1 MVLNYIWIA
10 FFLIAFCVALA
21 RLIFFQDVEAFSEL
35 VKAIIDSSKTGFE
48 ISIGLVGV
56 LSFWLGIMK
65 IGENGGMISVVSRA
79 VAPFFNR
86 LFPSLPK
93 GHPVFGS
100 MTMNLS
106 ANMLGLDN
114 AATPMGLKAMSE
126 LQELNPSKEE
136 ASNAQIM
143 FMVLNAA
150 GLTLIPVSIMV
161 YRAQMGAVNPAD
173 VFIPIL
179 LSTFFATLAG
189 ILSVA
194 FFQKINILDRVI
206 LTYLGGFS
214 LLVGLVIWYFSGLSQ
229 DEIKNISMVSANV
242 ILFTIITV
250 FIGKAVVRR
259 VNVYDSFIEGA
270 KEGFNVAVK
279 IIPYLI
285 AVLVAV
291 GVFRASGAM
300 TFLIQGIASIFALM
314 GLNTAFVDVLP
325 VAFMK
330 PLSGSGARGM
340 MIDAMKMHGA
350 DSFVGRLACTVQGAA
365 DTTLYIIALYF
376 GSVGIKKTRYALACG
391 LIADFAGI
399 TAAILLGYLFWG

>member
-1 MVLNYIWIA
+1 MVLNYIWIS
-10 FFLIAFCVALA
+10 FFLIAFVVAFI
-21 RLIFFQDVEAFSEL
+21 RLVFFGDVEAFSEL
-35 VKAIIDSSKTGFE
+35 VKALMDSSKTGFE
-48 ISIGLVGV
+48 ISIGLVGI

-65 IGENGGMISVVSRA
+65 IGEHGGMISIVSRS

-93 GHPVFGS
+93 DHPVFGT

-114 AATPMGLKAMSE
+114 AATPMGLKAMGE
-126 LQELNPSKEE
+126 LQELNPNKEE

-179 LSTFFATLAG
+179 LATFFATLAG

-194 FFQKINILDRVI
+194 FYQKINLLDRVI
-206 LTYLGGFS
+206 ITYLGGLS
-214 LLVGLVIWYFSGLSQ
+214 LFVGLVIWYFSGLTQ
-229 DEIKNISMVSANV
+229 DEIKTISMISANV
-242 ILFTIITV
+242 ILFTIITA
-250 FIGKAVVRR
+250 FIVKAVRLK

-300 TFLIQGIASIFALM
+300 TFLIQGIASLFALM

-340 MIDAMKMHGA
+340 MIDAMKIHGA

-365 DTTLYIIALYF
+365 DTTFYIVALYF
-376 GSVGIKKTRYALACG
+376 GSVGIKKTRHALACG
-391 LIADFAGI
+391 LIADVAGI

>member
-1 MVLNYIWIA
+1 MILNYIWIA
-10 FFLIAFCVALA
+10 FFLIAFVVALV
-21 RLIFFQDVEAFSEL
+21 RLIFFHDLEAFSQL
-35 VKAIIDSSKTGFE
+35 VRAIIDSSKTGFD

-65 IGENGGMISVVSRA
+65 IGEKGGMINLVSKA

-93 GHPVFGS
+93 NHPVFGT

-114 AATPMGLKAMSE
+114 AATPMGLKAMTE

-189 ILSVA
+189 IFSVA
-194 FFQKINILDRVI
+194 FFQKINLLNKVI
-206 LTYLGGFS
+206 ITYLGGFS
-214 LLVGLVIWYFSGLSQ
+214 LLVGLAIWYLSGLTQ
-229 DEIKNISMVSANV
+229 DEIKNISMITANV
-242 ILFTIITV
+242 TLFTIITA
-250 FIGKAVVRR
+250 FITRALIQR
-259 VNVYDSFIEGA
+259 VNVYESFIEGA
-270 KEGFNVAVK
+270 KEGFTVAVK

-285 AVLVAV
+285 AILVGV

-300 TFLIQGIASIFALM
+300 GFLIQGIASIFALL
-314 GLNTAFVDVLP
+314 GVNTAFVDVLP
-325 VAFMK
+325 VAIMK
-330 PLSGSGARGM
+330 PFSGSGARGM
-340 MIDAMKMHGA
+340 MIDVMKTNGA

-365 DTTLYIIALYF
+365 DTTFYIIALYF
-376 GSVGIKKTRYALACG
+376 VSVGIRKTRHALICG